1 MARPLVDR
9 IVDELINSTHNPMEL
24 HKKHGIS
31 RAKLAKIIKDKAE
44 EIDTAC
50 WIADRQTQAML
61 SGYRY
66 LAANRL
72 HLLARGKVDEEPV
85 PVDVTRKAC
94 VDLLR
99 LNMPGA
105 PGTPGIPRTPGS
117 VRDEPMT
124 QDEIDAELE
133 RIYGR
138 KPERD
143 ASPSQ

>member
-1 MARPLVDR
+1 MARSLADR
-9 IVDELINSTHNPMEL
+9 IVDELVNCTHHPMEL
-24 HKKHGIS
+24 HKKHGIT
-31 RAKLAKIIKDKAE
+31 RAKLAKIIKEKAE

-66 LAANRL
+66 LAAHRL
-72 HLLARGKVDEEPV
+72 HHMARGKVDEEIV
-85 PVDVTRKAC
+85 PVDITRKAC

-99 LNMPGA
+99 LNMPG
-105 PGTPGIPRTPGS
+105 TPGAAS